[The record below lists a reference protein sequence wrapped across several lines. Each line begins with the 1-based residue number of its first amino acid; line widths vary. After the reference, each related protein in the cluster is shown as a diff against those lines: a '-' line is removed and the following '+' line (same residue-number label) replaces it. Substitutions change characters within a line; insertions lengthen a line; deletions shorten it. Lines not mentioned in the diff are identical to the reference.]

1 MCGTARKAVGKEDT
15 GKQKDNVKKGRVD
28 NLGSF

>member
-1 MCGTARKAVGKEDT
+1 MCSTGRKAVGKEDT
-15 GKQKDNVKKGRVD
+15 GKQNNVKKERVD